1 MKKETTQERVSKME
15 FICVF
20 CESEMT
26 VDQIVCCDTYKGKME
41 LSEFVATYGEL

>member
-1 MKKETTQERVSKME
+1 ME

-26 VDQIVCCDTYKGKME
+26 ADQIVCCGTYKGKME
-41 LSEFVATYGEL
+41 FAEFQEVYEWVIG